1 MVIFSKTNQGISYW
15 AADDEVNSK
24 MKIKEEIQIYI
35 YNQVLGL
42 PLKAVLEIIGSNN
55 LGNNTVEKNWK
66 FGELKAS
73 SGLIII
79 KIKIEM
85 GINKIFIYK
94 DLFEIF
100 PWGWETAWN
109 KVTVTPSFSKSNT
122 KSSGKALPR
131 NAESEYLSKSSWSNF
146 TTILRMKRSILST
159 TLVSKIFFSVFPLLF
174 LMRSCSVDGVG
185 WGGY

>member
-1 MVIFSKTNQGISYW
+1 MVIFSKINQGISYW

-100 PWGWETAWN
+100 P
-109 KVTVTPSFSKSNT
+109 
-122 KSSGKALPR
+122 
-131 NAESEYLSKSSWSNF
+131 
-146 TTILRMKRSILST
+146 
-159 TLVSKIFFSVFPLLF
+159 
-174 LMRSCSVDGVG
+174 
-185 WGGY
+185 